1 MKLKVYHIM
10 LMIPVIYALSLLIF
24 PLIYSAAMSFTD
36 WKLGVPEIK
45 FVGFRNY
52 IYEFTDYRFYNSL
65 KVTLLITALAVPIE
79 LVLGL
84 IIAVLMSTEIR
95 LRGLFR
101 SILLIPLFTSPVAVA
116 LMGEVVLYEAGGPV
130 NGYLKLLGLSPI
142 PWRSSAAIAP
152 FTVVLWDVWEWT
164 PFCFLIFLA
173 AIQAIP
179 KMYYEAAQIDGASS
193 FQMFRHITLPM
204 LKYATI
210 TVLMFRLV
218 DTLKIFEIPFILL
231 AGGGP
236 GIATEV
242 QSIYIYKAGFRG
254 FAFGEASAY
263 SMVFLVMVMAIM
275 LVFVRKVK
283 AYYA

>member
-1 MKLKVYHIM
+1 MKLNMYHIF
-10 LMIPVIYALSLLIF
+10 LMIPVLYILSLVIF
-24 PLIYSAAMSFTD
+24 PLAYSAFMSFTD
-36 WKLGVPEIK
+36 WKLGIPTFR
-45 FVGFRNY
+45 FVGLRNY
-52 IYEFTDYRFYNSL
+52 IYEFRDYRFYNSL
-65 KVTLLITALAVPIE
+65 QVTFLITAAAVPIE
-79 LVLGL
+79 IALGLVL
-84 IIAVLMSTEIR
+84 AVLMSIEIKLKR
-95 LRGLFR
+95 LFR

-142 PWRSSAAIAP
+142 PWRSSPVIAP
-152 FTVVLWDVWEWT
+152 WTVVLWDVWEWT

-179 KMYYEAAQIDGASS
+179 RVYYEAAAIDGASG
-193 FQMFRHITLPM
+193 FKMFTQITLPF

-210 TVLMFRLV
+210 TVVMFRLV

-242 QSIYIYKAGFRG
+242 QSVYIYKAGFRG

-263 SMVFLVMVMAIM
+263 SMVFLLLVMLIM
-275 LVFVRKVK
+275 MIFIRRVRS
-283 AYYA
+283 YYA